1 MRFPSIICTPIN
13 NLMEQLEVN
22 KAPHTCSN
30 DESDQNT
37 IIALYLYDGPI
48 MINGDLTLVL
58 RAIQTG
64 ANVQSQIEHSLIYN
78 DITAIIEYLL
88 PLYRVSLSQSSRL
101 YVTLQ
106 LSGYHTVSI
115 W

>member
-1 MRFPSIICTPIN
+1 
-13 NLMEQLEVN
+13 
-22 KAPHTCSN
+22 
-30 DESDQNT
+30 
-37 IIALYLYDGPI
+37 

-64 ANVQSQIEHSLIYN
+64 GVNIQSLIDQVGETK
-78 DITAIIEYLL
+78 DIIKIIIYVYI

-106 LSGYHTVSI
+106 LSGYHSVSI